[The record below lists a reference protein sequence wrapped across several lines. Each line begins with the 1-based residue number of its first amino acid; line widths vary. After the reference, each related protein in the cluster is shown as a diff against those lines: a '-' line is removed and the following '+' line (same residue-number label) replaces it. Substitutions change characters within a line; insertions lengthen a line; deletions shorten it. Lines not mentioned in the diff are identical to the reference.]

1 MNMKLSLVIFIFI
14 FVIDG
19 WIYDYKKMNDPRQSL
34 VAKKSGKVSFTDPFA
49 SYTLKEEKASLES
62 KFCYVF

>member
-1 MNMKLSLVIFIFI
+1 
-14 FVIDG
+14 
-19 WIYDYKKMNDPRQSL
+19 MNDPRQSL
-34 VAKKSGKVSFTDPFA
+34 VAKISGKVSFTDPFA